1 MNDNTASAGAE
12 NLPSSQRLFRVSE
25 QFISIQGE
33 GEDIGLPFSFI
44 RFFGCNYYCE
54 WCDTKYAVQH
64 WSSEYYERSPE
75 ELLAW
80 VKEQGNS
87 RICLT
92 GGEPLTAPAQLLLR
106 FVQALKENNLYID
119 VQSNGTIFHTSLAAY
134 IDSWSISPK
143 LGSSKMTERPD
154 ILAKYLAAKRSGALT
169 GKIILKFIIK
179 DAADLQLTYVLLES
193 LPEIAALQIPIV
205 LQPEGM
211 AGHDTADYI
220 ATLRRLTELTAMGD
234 EAARWR
240 KYQLRILP
248 QLHRIIWGGRKG
260 I

>member
-1 MNDNTASAGAE
+1 MDTR
-12 NLPSSQRLFRVSE
+12 RLFRVSE

-64 WSSEYYERSPE
+64 WSSEYYERSPD
-75 ELLAW
+75 ELLEW
-80 VKEQGNS
+80 VLAQGN
-87 RICLT
+87 RRVCLT
-92 GGEPLTAPAQLLLR
+92 GGEPLTAPAQLLLQ
-106 FVQALKENNLYID
+106 FVQTLKENNQYID
-119 VQSNGTIFHTSLAAY
+119 VQSNGTIFNAALASL

-154 ILAKYLAAKRSGALT
+154 ILAKYLAAKRAGSLT
-169 GKIILKFIIK
+169 GKLTLKFVIK
-179 DAADLQLTYVLLES
+179 DSADLQLTFTLLES
-193 LPEIAALQIPIV
+193 LPEIATLQLPII

-211 AGHDTADYI
+211 AGHDTAEYVT
-220 ATLRRLTELTAMGD
+220 ALRWLTEQTAIGD

-240 KYQLRILP
+240 KYQPRILP